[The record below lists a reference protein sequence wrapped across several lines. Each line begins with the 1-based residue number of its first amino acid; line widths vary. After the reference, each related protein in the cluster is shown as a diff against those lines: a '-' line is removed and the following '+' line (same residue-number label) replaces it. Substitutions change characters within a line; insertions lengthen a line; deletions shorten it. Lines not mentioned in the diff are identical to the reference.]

1 MVGSFKITNLNLNLI
16 LKETCVCILLAK
28 NSDYRMATKITS
40 SKKTTPKK
48 KPIIKKDSGTFKAK
62 LTRFLVKTF
71 LWFIGLSIFFVV
83 VFKFIP
89 VPFTPLMV
97 IRAIEHKLD
106 GNENHFSHD
115 WEPIENIS
123 INLQKAVIASEDGN
137 FLTHSGFD
145 FSAMQKAIKN
155 NSRGRRIK
163 GGSTI
168 SQQTAKNVFL
178 WQGRSY
184 LRKGLEAYFTV
195 LIEIIWGKERIME
208 VYLNSIEMGNG
219 VYGAQAATQHWY
231 RKDATNLTKMQA
243 AGIAAILPNPRK
255 FSATSSSSY
264 INNRK
269 SKIVRMMVNM
279 GNQGG
284 V

>member
-1 MVGSFKITNLNLNLI
+1 
-16 LKETCVCILLAK
+16 
-28 NSDYRMATKITS
+28 MAIKITS
-40 SKKTTPKK
+40 KKQKQPA
-48 KPIIKKDSGTFKAK
+48 KKDSGTFISKVK
-62 LTRFLVKTF
+62 RFLFKAM
-71 LWFIGLSIFFVV
+71 LWFFGLSVFFVV
-83 VFKFIP
+83 LYKFVP
-89 VPFTPLMV
+89 VPFTPLMA
-97 IRAIEHKLD
+97 IRVVENKLAGKD
-106 GNENHFSHD
+106 IYFSHD

-123 INLQKAVIASEDGN
+123 KNLQKAVIASEDGT
-137 FLTHSGFD
+137 FLTHNGFD
-145 FSAMQKAIKN
+145 FTAMQKAYKSN
-155 NSRGRRIK
+155 ERGRRIK

-195 LIEIIWGKERIME
+195 LIELIWGKERIME

-231 RKDATNLTKMQA
+231 RKDASSLTKTQA

-255 FSATSSSSY
+255 YSATSSSSY

-269 SKIVRMMVNM
+269 AKIVRIMRYI
-279 GNQGG
+279 GEIEY
-284 V
+284 

>member
-1 MVGSFKITNLNLNLI
+1 
-16 LKETCVCILLAK
+16 
-28 NSDYRMATKITS
+28 MATKITR
-40 SKKTTPKK
+40 K
-48 KPIIKKDSGTFKAK
+48 KPTKKPVKKETRSFMNIVSRLLFKVA
-62 LTRFLVKTF
+62 
-71 LWFIGLSIFFVV
+71 LWFFGISLFFVV
-83 VFKFIP
+83 LYKFVP

-97 IRAIEHKLD
+97 IRTIENSADKK
-106 GNENHFSHD
+106 ENSFSHD

-123 INLQKAVIASEDGN
+123 INLQKAVIASEDGS
-137 FLTHSGFD
+137 FLVHNGFD
-145 FSAMQKAIKN
+145 FKAMQKAYKGN
-155 NSRGRRIK
+155 ERGRKIK

-195 LIEIIWGKERIME
+195 LIEFIWGKERIME

-219 VYGAQAATQHWY
+219 VYGAQAAAEHWY
-231 RKDATNLTKMQA
+231 RKDAKDLTPIQA

-255 FSATSSSSY
+255 FTATSSSSY

-269 SKIVRMMVNM
+269 TKIMRVMRTV
-279 GNQGG
+279 GKIKY
-284 V
+284 

>member
-1 MVGSFKITNLNLNLI
+1 
-16 LKETCVCILLAK
+16 
-28 NSDYRMATKITS
+28 MATKITS
-40 SKKTTPKK
+40 KKT
-48 KPIIKKDSGTFKAK
+48 KPSAKNNSVTFKSK
-62 LTRFLVKTF
+62 VSRFLFKAL
-71 LWFIGLSIFFVV
+71 LWFFGLSVFFVV
-83 VFKFIP
+83 LYKFVP

-97 IRAIEHKLD
+97 IRAIENKFD
-106 GNENHFSHD
+106 GKENYFSHD

-123 INLQKAVIASEDGN
+123 PNLQKAVIVSEDGT
-137 FLTHSGFD
+137 FLTHNGFD
-145 FSAMQKAIKN
+145 FTAMQKAYKN
-155 NSRGRRIK
+155 NERGRRIK

-195 LIEIIWGKERIME
+195 LIELIWGKERIME

-219 VYGAQAATQHWY
+219 IYGAQAATLHWY
-231 RKDATNLTKMQA
+231 RKDATSLTKMQA

-255 FSATSSSSY
+255 YSATSSSSY

-269 SKIVRMMVNM
+269 TKIVRLMRYV
-279 GNQGG
+279 GKIEY
-284 V
+284 